1 MTTDFSKTS
10 FSKDSD
16 VTVVLTSC
24 GRFDLLKTTIET
36 FLQFNSYPV
45 RKFIITEDSG
55 KEEVYNVIPKGLESY
70 FSVIINQ
77 PALGQT
83 KSIDLAYSMVDT
95 EYIFHCE
102 DDWEFYRSGFI
113 EDSLNILKSNSQIL
127 QVWLRD
133 FYHDIKVHCSFHY
146 LGSRKTE
153 ENAVF
158 YKVESTKSDWQGFSF
173 NPGLRRLKD
182 YQLVE
187 SYQKFESEKALS
199 KKYAELGFYAV
210 ILENSAVAHTGWG
223 KHVEDVREKKK
234 KRSKKKKHQWI
245 TIGVGIVA
253 FLIGYLAANL

>member
-1 MTTDFSKTS
+1 MTTNSPESS
-10 FSKDSD
+10 FSKESD

-24 GRFDLLKTTIET
+24 GRFDLLKTTIES
-36 FLQFNSYPV
+36 FLKFNTYPV

-55 KEEVYNVIPKGLESY
+55 KEEVYEVIPKGLESN
-70 FSVIINQ
+70 FSVIINK

-113 EDSLNILKSNSQIL
+113 EDSLKVLKSNTQIL

-146 LGSRKTE
+146 LGSRKSEGNT
-153 ENAVF
+153 VF
-158 YKVESTKSDWQGFSF
+158 YKIESTKSDWQGFSF
-173 NPGLRRLKD
+173 NPGLRRLRD
-182 YQLVE
+182 YLSIE

-199 KKYAELGFYAV
+199 KKYAALGFYAV
-210 ILENSAVAHTGWG
+210 ILENSAVAHIGWG
-223 KHVEDVREKKK
+223 NHVEDVREKKK
-234 KRSKKKKHQWI
+234 KRSRKKKYQWI

-253 FLIGYLAANL
+253 FLIGFLAAKL